1 MPAPADVDR
10 WTETIRA
17 RYENYLKASFFFK
30 DERLRQSFEAAL
42 QQEGRLLKGPHEE
55 RARSFG
61 QGPSARELAGEYFPN
76 RSQGLSPALIG
87 DPLYDHQVH
96 AIRAVHASNRNV
108 VVATGTA
115 SGKTESF
122 LYPILF
128 ELYRQHLEGKL
139 ADPGVRALILYP
151 MNALAN
157 DQRER
162 LRNICREL
170 HASGSDFK
178 PTFGQ
183 YIGQTPE
190 REPRS
195 RRHAA
200 TQVEDALGNELLY
213 RDQMRE
219 TPPHILLTNYS
230 MLEYLLIRPNDSPL
244 FDSDRGRNWQFIV
257 LDEAHQY
264 RGAKGMEMG
273 MLVRRLKQRLREG
286 GRSDGFRCI
295 ATSATMTSTTGS
307 DDQATVAAFAR
318 ELFGE
323 DFSPKG
329 VIFGRSRPEAEDR
342 PRRYHVFLRALEGAF
357 LVHSDGTD
365 AVVLN
370 RKVLEDDDRPAV
382 PLEIALCRECG
393 QHYYVG
399 KDRNGS
405 LQEAVRD
412 PSRTDF
418 GVDYF
423 LPTNVAATHT
433 LCRRCGALAA
443 SHSLACGCEATI
455 RVQKCEAKTDHP
467 DQLAK
472 CEACEY
478 QRGSIGDPVQE
489 IVHGTDGP
497 NAVIATAL
505 HELLPE
511 DRRKVL
517 AFADS
522 RQEAAFFAWYVEDSY
537 RTLRDRNLILRAIR
551 QAPVDTGG
559 LSIDDLT
566 NRLAKEW
573 SAAGLFAQS
582 KTRESRGHETL
593 SAVLRESLTD
603 ERRLSLAGVG
613 LVKWFIEI
621 PEDFVPPPSL
631 AAPPWNFTEI
641 ESKEIVS
648 MLLDSLRLRA
658 AMQLPSG
665 GATPMWEDVSPQ
677 RQQYA
682 YCRGKPQGR
691 SSTIREW
698 GSPQSALV
706 KHVLPRILGNGDP
719 ATDKERDE
727 SVSLMKHV
735 WDSIRD
741 YDDGCRND
749 DDQILLRARFG
760 DSFRLNSRWLRV
772 QPVELKELWECDRCA
787 SVAASNLRNICQ
799 RNGCPGNLSPVVS
812 RIHKNHYRMLYENP
826 DLPAA
831 LTAQEHTAQIESE
844 EAQRRQ
850 KKFKDGSIHLLSS
863 STTFEMGVDL
873 GDLEAVFL
881 RNVPPESF
889 SYTQRV
895 GRSGRREMPGISVT
909 YCRRNPHDLYH
920 YEKPIERVIEG
931 KIRPPRLQMTNQLI
945 ISRHMVATALSKFF
959 RTPENSNRFETLGSF
974 VVDWSAPRGASDLR
988 SFCVEDSDLIQ
999 SLCRIVPEQMHNTLG
1014 LDDSSW
1020 IEKIAGDE
1028 SKLANF
1034 EAEAC
1039 ADRNELERLIEKS
1052 SLERDFKKSDRLNKS
1067 KNTVERERP
1076 LTFLS
1081 RKAIIPKY
1089 GFPVDVVE
1097 LDTRRREGGGMVS
1110 LQRDLSQAIAEYA
1123 PGGKVV
1129 ANKLEWESC
1138 GVKVV
1143 PDKAFQIRS
1152 YRYDGARNF
1161 EELSESDTNLNHTFK
1176 KYLIPRFGFV
1186 TDFKLKPKE
1195 PQRRAKR
1202 LYTTRPFFKGFDPSA
1217 QPRNQDY
1224 DGILVTQA
1232 VPGILVI
1239 LCEGKNKRG
1248 FYICLECGRHLTRP
1262 QREHKSPWGV
1272 ACGGTLGCYS
1282 LAHELHTDVVRLQFR
1297 VPLSE
1302 EHAYSLGF
1310 AIMLGVAEALD
1321 VPATDLNVT
1330 IGGGG
1335 GSAEPAIIL
1344 YDDVPGGAGL
1354 VAQLEERHVLR
1365 QALRNALGRV
1375 SGNCG
1380 CDSSCYGC
1388 LRSYRNQFAH
1398 TFLDRKT
1405 ARTAL
1410 GGLSLA

>member
-30 DERLRQSFEAAL
+30 DERLRQSFETAL
-42 QQEGRLLKGPHEE
+42 RQEGRLLKGPYRE

-61 QGPSARELAGEYFPN
+61 QGPSARKLAGEYFPN

-87 DPLYDHQVH
+87 DPLYDHQVN

-157 DQRER
+157 DQRDR
-162 LRNICREL
+162 LRKICQAL
-170 HASGSDFK
+170 HVAGSDFK

-183 YIGQTPE
+183 YIGQTPQ
-190 REPRS
+190 S
-195 RRHAA
+195 HAA
-200 TQVEDALGNELLY
+200 TQVADGQGSELLS

-307 DDQATVAAFAR
+307 DDQATVAEFAS

-323 DFSPKG
+323 QFSPEG
-329 VIFGRSRPEAEDR
+329 VIFGNPMLEAEDR

-357 LVHSDGTD
+357 LVHNDGTD

-370 RKVLEDDDRPAV
+370 RKSPEDDDRPAV

-399 KDRNGS
+399 KVRNRS

-412 PSRTDF
+412 PSRADF
-418 GVDYF
+418 GVDYY
-423 LPTNVAATHT
+423 LPTNVDATHA

-455 RVQKCEAKTDHP
+455 RVRKCRPRADHP

-522 RQEAAFFAWYVEDSY
+522 RQEAAFFAWYVEESY

-566 NRLAKEW
+566 NRLVKEW
-573 SAAGLFAQS
+573 NGAGLFAQS
-582 KTRESRGHETL
+582 KTRESRGHEIL

-621 PEDFVPPPSL
+621 PEDFVPPLSL
-631 AAPPWNFTEI
+631 AAPPWNLTEI

-850 KKFKDGSIHLLSS
+850 EKFKDGSIHLLSS

-920 YEKPIERVIEG
+920 YENPIERVIKG
-931 KIRPPRLQMTNQLI
+931 TIRPPRLQMTNQLI

-959 RTPENSNRFETLGSF
+959 RAPENSNRFETLGSF

-988 SFCVEDSDLIQ
+988 SFCVKDSDLIQ
-999 SLCRIVPEQMHNTLG
+999 SLCRIVPERMHKTLG

-1028 SKLANF
+1028 SKLSNF
-1034 EAEAC
+1034 EAEVC
-1039 ADRNELERLIEKS
+1039 ADRNELERLIAKS

-1152 YRYDGARNF
+1152 YCYDGARNF
-1161 EELSESDTNLNHTFK
+1161 EEISESDTSLNHTFK

-1272 ACGGTLGCYS
+1272 TCGGTLGCYS

-1375 SGNCG
+1375 SGDCG

-1398 TFLDRKT
+1398 TFLNRKT

-1410 GGLSLA
+1410 DGLSLA